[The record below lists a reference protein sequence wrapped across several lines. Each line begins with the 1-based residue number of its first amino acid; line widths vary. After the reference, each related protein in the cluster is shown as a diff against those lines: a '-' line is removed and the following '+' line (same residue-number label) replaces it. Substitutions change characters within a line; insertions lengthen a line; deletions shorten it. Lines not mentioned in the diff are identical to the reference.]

1 MFLHHQNQSNQS
13 GQLLVLVL
21 VFGAIFLII
30 VTSFIS
36 SVVSQARVVDV
47 RFEQQRASEIAEA
60 GLNYYAWFLAHNPGD
75 ISGGGTFVY
84 DDPEDGRVGTYQ
96 LNVTGQSYCGQISSV
111 EVTSTGRTDAN
122 PDALAIISAAYKQPT
137 VAEYAFITNTTTR
150 YGSSRVITGPVHSNQ
165 QVRMDGFHNSFV
177 GSGVATLGGNDG
189 VYTTSGNATPGLF
202 RFPISVIDFF
212 GLTTD
217 MDDMRT
223 SAQADGIY
231 YGASSGDGYRVVF
244 NGDGTVDIH
253 RVNATNGNYWSYSA
267 SEGWNR
273 DEANVIT
280 NTSQLADDLAI
291 NPDCPVLFFEDK
303 LWIEGEIDQKVAVA
317 AGLNSANIQ
326 NNVVVSDN
334 VTYASSGEP
343 GLVVIAEDDVDI
355 GLNVP
360 NDLVVNGIYIA
371 QNGRFGRNHYCN
383 YDCSSTSGNQR
394 LPGTLNGYV
403 SRDSLTRLGS
413 VVGNIGGGTEWTSGT
428 THLSGFRS
436 RITSFDRDQVD
447 NPPPLTPST
456 NDAYELQDWRSEG

>member
-1 MFLHHQNQSNQS
+1 
-13 GQLLVLVL
+13 
-21 VFGAIFLII
+21 
-30 VTSFIS
+30 
-36 SVVSQARVVDV
+36 
-47 RFEQQRASEIAEA
+47 
-60 GLNYYAWFLAHNPGD
+60 
-75 ISGGGTFVY
+75 
-84 DDPEDGRVGTYQ
+84 
-96 LNVTGQSYCGQISSV
+96 
-111 EVTSTGRTDAN
+111 
-122 PDALAIISAAYKQPT
+122 
-137 VAEYAFITNTTTR
+137 
-150 YGSSRVITGPVHSNQ
+150 
-165 QVRMDGFHNSFV
+165 MDGFHNSFV

-217 MDDMRT
+217 MDGMRT
-223 SAQADGIY
+223 SAQTDGIY

-244 NGDGTVDIH
+244 NGNGTVDIH

-326 NNVVVSDN
+326 NNVVVSNN

-360 NDLVVNGIYIA
+360 NNLVVNGIYIA
-371 QNGRFGRNHYCN
+371 QNGRFGRNHYCDD
-383 YDCSSTSGNQR
+383 DCSSTSGNQS
-394 LPGTLNGYV
+394 LPGSLDEYV

-413 VVGNIGGGTEWTSGT
+413 VVGNIGGGTEWMSGT

-436 RITSFDRDQVD
+436 RITSFDRDQVND
-447 NPPPLTPST
+447 PPPLTPST